1 MEITLAKKNAEI
13 CKQILL
19 RFGDGEFLKD
29 ICNGRDGYPDQSNFW
44 RWRQADKNLA
54 EDYKQALIQN
64 VETLLQESETLIRAA
79 TTRDEVIKA
88 DKMLNHYR
96 WKAEKLIPVLKAES
110 KSSVELKGAIGSY
123 TIAWADDSKD
133 VGDANEPAFDG
144 RQTQGSR
151 ANLNQK
157 QVN

>member
-29 ICNGRDGYPDQSNFW
+29 ICNGRDGFPDQSNFW
-44 RWRQADKNLA
+44 RWRQADKELA

-64 VETLLQESETLIRAA
+64 VETLLQESETLIRVA

-110 KSSVELKGAIGSY
+110 KQSVEVKGTIGSY
-123 TIAWADDSKD
+123 TIAWADDSES
-133 VGDANEPAFDG
+133 VANEPAFDA
-144 RQTQGSR
+144 RQTQVSR
-151 ANLNQK
+151 AKSGKSKLN
-157 QVN
+157 

>member
-1 MEITLAKKNAEI
+1 MAKKNAEI

-29 ICNGRDGYPDQSNFW
+29 ICTGQDGYPDQSNFW

-54 EDYKQALIQN
+54 DEFTQSLIQN
-64 VETLLQESETLIRAA
+64 VESLLQESENLIRHA
-79 TTRDEVIKA
+79 TTRDEVLKA

-110 KSSVELKGAIGSY
+110 KNSVELKGAVGSY
-123 TIAWADDSKD
+123 TIAWDDGSESVRD
-133 VGDANEPAFDG
+133 DGNQPAFDG
-144 RQTQGSR
+144 RQTQRSR
-151 ANLNQK
+151 AKINPN